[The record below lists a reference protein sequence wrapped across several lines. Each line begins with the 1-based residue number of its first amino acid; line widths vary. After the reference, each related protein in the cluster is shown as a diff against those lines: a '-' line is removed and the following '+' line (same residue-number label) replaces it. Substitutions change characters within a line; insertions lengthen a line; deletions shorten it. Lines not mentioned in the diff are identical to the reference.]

1 MKTGKSIRELVLE
14 RGLMDRDRLDAVLS
28 TAAMTHGRIVGGSSL
43 IALLLI
49 TFASDLGA
57 QARRPKARLF
67 PPEDLGLRQAP
78 DRDQWQKPDQIMD
91 TLGIANGS
99 VVADLGAG
107 GGWFTLRF
115 ARRVGP
121 NGRVYAEDI
130 QRQMLE
136 ALGRRVQREN
146 LSNVIPVLGT
156 ATDPRLPPGLDAVLI
171 VDAYHEMN
179 DPVTLLRNVGSSL
192 KSYGRLGV
200 VDFNADAGGPGPSAN
215 RRVDPDA
222 IIKAA
227 AAAGFQLIA
236 REAVVP
242 FQFLLVFGRSAG
254 ARP

>member
-1 MKTGKSIRELVLE
+1 M
-14 RGLMDRDRLDAVLS
+14 
-28 TAAMTHGRIVGGSSL
+28 
-43 IALLLI
+43 
-49 TFASDLGA
+49 
-57 QARRPKARLF
+57 RPKAGLF
-67 PPEDLGLRQAP
+67 PPEDLGLLQGP

-91 TLGIANGS
+91 TLGIADGS

-107 GGWFTLRF
+107 GGWFTLRL

-171 VDAYHEMN
+171 VDAYHEMD
-179 DPVTLLRNVGSSL
+179 DPVTLLRNVSSSL
-192 KSYGRLGV
+192 KPHGRLGV
-200 VDFNADAGGPGPSAN
+200 VDFNPGAGGPGPSPD
-215 RRVDPDA
+215 RRVDPESV
-222 IIKAA
+222 INAA
-227 AAAGFQLIA
+227 AAAGFHLIA